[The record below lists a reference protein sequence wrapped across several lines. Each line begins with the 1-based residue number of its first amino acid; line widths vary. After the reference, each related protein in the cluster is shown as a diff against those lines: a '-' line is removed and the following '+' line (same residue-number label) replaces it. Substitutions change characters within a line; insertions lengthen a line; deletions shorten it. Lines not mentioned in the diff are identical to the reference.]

1 MSPLRPSWFA
11 GLIGVAMACS
21 SVPTHAA
28 SADMA
33 RVRPLLGVAVQS
45 TSPVLYV
52 LQGTVQRFSGLVF
65 APESEAADVTV
76 QLDSPS
82 HVAQLSGD
90 GHSWDVD
97 IDARTLSA
105 PSTLTLPLSV
115 TRPSRQWAQT
125 LSVRVKVLP
134 AHVRRVVIPAQGAK
148 VSVGRVVVRFPA
160 AAAARAVV
168 IRHGFLPQRMLGK
181 AAQITVVEAVDG
193 ATVRHHIEPQAERPA
208 MAAATTAQAASL
220 TDALSA
226 TTPYADDAAQLG
238 HVWMDYWANFIR
250 DGQRRLPANDPGGA
264 TPVSSPSARLNG
276 LVPPDTWAQ
285 SAWQGVTP
293 VLFIHGY
300 QMHLPA
306 DAPYFGGGLDTF
318 GYFPDLV
325 RRYVGAKGR
334 RFAPF
339 EFMWNTDAQFT
350 VAAADLVRAIT
361 LIHEATGQPVT
372 VVAHSFGGVLTRAA
386 MQGLADGGLAGLS
399 GKVNRVLS
407 LGSPLSG
414 IADVAGLKHGV
425 KLPAGQDSLLFEA
438 CDQISCHAAGEPVT
452 FPKSERVRLGLAL
465 QPGQDVANISRQRAQ
480 LPALRWAQGIGN
492 VQYQKLL
499 GDAWYFGSGDNLI
512 SHRGQRFFPELG
524 VSSVN
529 TWVSWGTQ
537 GFKYKEQ
544 MLGWKG
550 GVRAVRPDQVV
561 NAAALVTA
569 DPWGREYAHSP
580 ILTTGDV
587 AAAEAWVPHDEGGCA
602 LPATCKHAGWR
613 LWLELQT
620 TPVP

>member
-1 MSPLRPSWFA
+1 MHPSLVARWRACFFGLGLTWSGLACAATAPPPALR
-11 GLIGVAMACS
+11 GVATL
-21 SVPTHAA
+21 PT
-28 SADMA
+28 
-33 RVRPLLGVAVQS
+33 P
-45 TSPVLYV
+45 PVLYV
-52 LQGTVQRFSGLVF
+52 LHGAVQRFSGIVF
-65 APESEAADVTV
+65 APESEVADVGA
-76 QLDSPS
+76 QLDTPA
-82 HVAQLSGD
+82 HIAQLSGD
-90 GHSWDVD
+90 GQSWDLD
-97 IDARTLSA
+97 IDARTLPA
-105 PSTLTLPLSV
+105 HSTLTLPLSV

-125 LSVRVKVLP
+125 LSVRVNVLP
-134 AHVRRVVIPAQGAK
+134 AQVRRVVVPAQGAQ
-148 VSVGRVVVRFPA
+148 VRVGRVVVRFPA
-160 AAAARAVV
+160 AAAARTVV
-168 IRHGFLPQRMLGK
+168 IRHGFLPQRTLGK

-193 ATVRHHIEPQAERPA
+193 AAVRHRIEPQAERPGVA
-208 MAAATTAQAASL
+208 PAATAQAAVSL
-220 TDALSA
+220 TDALNA
-226 TTPYADDAAQLG
+226 TTPYASDSAQLG
-238 HVWMDYWANFIR
+238 HVWVDYWANFIR

-276 LVPPDTWAQ
+276 LLPPDTWAKTD
-285 SAWQGVTP
+285 WQGVTP
-293 VLFIHGY
+293 VLFVHGY

-325 RRYVGAKGR
+325 RRYVGAKGQ

-361 LIHEATGQPVT
+361 LIYETTGQPVT

-386 MQGLADGGLAGLS
+386 VQGLADGGLAGLS

-414 IADVAGLKHGV
+414 IADVAGIKHGV

-465 QPGQDVANISRQRAQ
+465 QPGQDVASISLQRAQ
-480 LPALRWAQGIGN
+480 LPALLWAQGIGN

-524 VSSVN
+524 VGPVN
-529 TWVSWGTQ
+529 VWKSWGSQ

-544 MLGWKG
+544 LLGWKG
-550 GVRAVRPDQVV
+550 GIRAVRPDQAV

-580 ILTTGDV
+580 VLITGDV

-602 LPATCKHAGWR
+602 LPATCRHASWR
-613 LWLELQT
+613 LWLELQKAA
-620 TPVP
+620 TP

>member
-1 MSPLRPSWFA
+1 MHPSLAA
-11 GLIGVAMACS
+11 GWRACFLGVGLAWSGLACAATAAPAALHGVATL
-21 SVPTHAA
+21 PT
-28 SADMA
+28 
-33 RVRPLLGVAVQS
+33 P
-45 TSPVLYV
+45 PVLYV
-52 LQGTVQRFSGLVF
+52 LHGAVQRFSGIVF
-65 APESEAADVTV
+65 APESEVADVGA
-76 QLDSPS
+76 QLDTPS
-82 HVAQLSGD
+82 SVAQLSGD
-90 GHSWDVD
+90 GQSWDLA
-97 IDARTLSA
+97 IDARTLPA
-105 PSTLTLPLSV
+105 HSTLTLPMSV
-115 TRPSRQWAQT
+115 TRPSHQWAQT
-125 LSVRVKVLP
+125 LNVRVKVLP
-134 AHVRRVVIPAQGAK
+134 AQVRRLVVPAQGAK
-148 VSVGRVVVRFPA
+148 VSIGRVVVRFPA

-168 IRHGFLPQRMLGK
+168 IRHGFLPQRTLGK
-181 AAQITVVEAVDG
+181 SAQITVVEAADG
-193 ATVRHHIEPQAERPA
+193 ADVRHRIEPQAERPA
-208 MAAATTAQAASL
+208 VAAATTDQAAASL
-220 TDALSA
+220 TDALNA
-226 TTPYADDAAQLG
+226 TLPYATDAAQLG

-250 DGQRRLPANDPGGA
+250 DGQRRLPVNDPGGA

-276 LVPPDTWAQ
+276 LVPPNTWAP

-293 VLFIHGY
+293 VLFVHGY

-325 RRYVGAKGR
+325 RRYVGAKGQ

-361 LIHEATGQPVT
+361 LIYEATGQPVT

-386 MQGLADGGLAGLS
+386 VQGLADGGLAGLS

-465 QPGQDVANISRQRAQ
+465 QPGQDVANISLQRAQ
-480 LPALRWAQGIGN
+480 LPALRWVQGIGN

-524 VSSVN
+524 VSSLN
-529 TWVSWGTQ
+529 TWVSWGIQ

-550 GVRAVRPDQVV
+550 GMRAVRPDQVV
-561 NAAALVTA
+561 NAAALVAA

-580 ILTTGDV
+580 ILITGDV

-602 LPATCKHAGWR
+602 LPATCKHASWR
-613 LWLELQT
+613 LWVELQT
-620 TPVP
+620 AAP